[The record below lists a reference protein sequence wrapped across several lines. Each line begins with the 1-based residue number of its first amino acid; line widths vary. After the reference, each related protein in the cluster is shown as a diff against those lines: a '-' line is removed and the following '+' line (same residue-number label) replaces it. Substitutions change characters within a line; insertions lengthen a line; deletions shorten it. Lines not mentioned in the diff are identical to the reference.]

1 MEKLLQQI
9 EATKTNKKEEEET
22 ETKEKGREDLC
33 ARAALTIVQ
42 AGRQAGRQKTGR

>member
-1 MEKLLQQI
+1 LENLLQQI
-9 EATKTNKKEEEET
+9 EATTTNKEEET

-42 AGRQAGRQKTGR
+42 AGRQEGR

>member
-1 MEKLLQQI
+1 LEKLLQQI
-9 EATKTNKKEEEET
+9 EATKTKKEET

-42 AGRQAGRQKTGR
+42 AGRQA

>member
-1 MEKLLQQI
+1 LEKLLQQI
-9 EATKTNKKEEEET
+9 EATKTNKEEEET